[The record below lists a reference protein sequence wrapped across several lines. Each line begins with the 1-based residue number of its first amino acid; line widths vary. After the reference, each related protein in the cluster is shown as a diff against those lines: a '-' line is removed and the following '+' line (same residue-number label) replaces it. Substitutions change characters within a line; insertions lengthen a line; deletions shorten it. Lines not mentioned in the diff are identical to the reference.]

1 MKTIFKI
8 LVVGII
14 SSYSVYTSAQQYQPV
29 LENTYWNVLLG
40 NGKTDSVGLGN
51 DTIMGGKVYRKI
63 NSRFFTLLPLID
75 SFFIREDTLLQ
86 KVWVKFADSSETLLY
101 DFSLQPGDSIK
112 LKGWFG
118 KMGFDPSLFG
128 IEAWFKLDSIS
139 IRIYQGIQRKVYYL
153 SNGLSWVS
161 GIGSTWGLLSTYSPG
176 LFLSNFAIC
185 NRNFNYY
192 LLCTHQNG
200 VLKYKDCTECN
211 MTMNLSGVDDPE
223 KKLLVVYPNPASDQ
237 ITIEVTDFSD
247 HNLRFVLLDATGRT
261 VSNGMVGDKTRVSL
275 QGLQNGVYTL
285 SITSPTFSTVK
296 KIIKL

>member
-1 MKTIFKI
+1 MKAIFKI

-14 SSYSVYTSAQQYQPV
+14 SSYSNDTSAQQYQPV

-51 DTIMGGKVYRKI
+51 DTIMGGEVYRKI

-75 SFFIREDTLLQ
+75 FFFIREDTLLQ

-101 DFSLQPGDSIK
+101 DFSLQPGDSVK

-118 KMGFDPSLFG
+118 GKGFDPSLFG
-128 IEAWFKLDSIS
+128 IEAWFKLDSTS
-139 IRIYQGIQRKVYYL
+139 LRIYQGIQRKVYYL
-153 SNGLSWVS
+153 SNGLIWVS

-176 LFLSNFAIC
+176 LFLAAFNIC
-185 NRNFNYY
+185 NRQLNYY
-192 LLCTHQNG
+192 LLCVHQNG
-200 VLKYKDCTECN
+200 VLKYKDCPSACD
-211 MTMNLSGVDDPE
+211 LVGVNDPE
-223 KKLLVVYPNPASDQ
+223 KKLLVVYPNPASDH

-247 HNLRFVLLDATGRT
+247 HSLRFVLLDATGRT
-261 VSNGMVGDKTRVSL
+261 VSNGMVGDKTQVSL

-285 SITSPTFSTVK
+285 SISSNTCSAIK